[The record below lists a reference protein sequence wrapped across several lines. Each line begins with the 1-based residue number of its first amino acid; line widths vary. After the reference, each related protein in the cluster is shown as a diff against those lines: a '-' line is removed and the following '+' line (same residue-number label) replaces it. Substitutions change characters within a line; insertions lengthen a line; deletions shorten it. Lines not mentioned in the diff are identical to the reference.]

1 MGQRG
6 TDTGGVGGWAPSL
19 PYGSKVLPTQTQR
32 PLTHPVPGMP
42 RPSSGGELGA
52 LQQPMATSATFLF
65 WRPQNPEYG
74 ASHLVA

>member
-6 TDTGGVGGWAPSL
+6 TDTGGVWGDGLL
-19 PYGSKVLPTQTQR
+19 PYGSKVLPTQAQR

-42 RPSSGGELGA
+42 RPSSGEELGA
-52 LQQPMATSATFLF
+52 TSAIFLF

-74 ASHLVA
+74 GTPPGGIGYCSA